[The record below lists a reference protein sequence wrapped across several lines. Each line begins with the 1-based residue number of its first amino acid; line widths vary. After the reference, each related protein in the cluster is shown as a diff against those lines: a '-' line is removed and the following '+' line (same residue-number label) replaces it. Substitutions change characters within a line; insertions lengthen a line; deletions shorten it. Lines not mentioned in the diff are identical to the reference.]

1 MSILDPILE
10 KFWTTRNLYINNS
23 SQFGPKKNVGP
34 FLTVGSY
41 QTLHVL
47 CSTIMFFIITATNIY
62 QEQAEDKKEKLNK

>member
-10 KFWTTRNLYINNS
+10 TFWTTRNLYMHNS
-23 SQFGPKKNVGP
+23 GQSGPKKDFGP

-47 CSTIMFFIITATNIY
+47 CSNIMFFIITATTIY
-62 QEQAEDKKEKLNK
+62 QEQAEDKVPGAKT